1 MSRTQPL
8 PRISLL
14 ALLLVPAM
22 AAYANDGMDTAP
34 ATDASTTST
43 AATLDQV
50 QVIGKATSY
59 AKTTVRQETL
69 ARQPVLGS
77 VNGVLNESPGVV
89 VTEGDPYG
97 TSVWTTQIN
106 IRGFVT
112 GRDTQQIG
120 TTIDGL
126 PNGGSSYGGG
136 SLANRYIDTLDLE
149 TVEISQGTADIS
161 SRSNEALG
169 GTLNFLTSDPLDAQR
184 VRFVVGAGQH
194 EASKYYVRYDTG
206 LLNNHTRAWVSAS
219 SARNVD
225 WSDGSGQAKSDHLAG
240 KFVTELDRW
249 TLSGYLS
256 YNDAV
261 EPEYGSVSLAQFAS
275 RPDQDNLVGTLTGIP
290 YLDQNFRS
298 GSAALRQNTFGY
310 LRGAFD
316 ADNGF
321 KATVTAYGHTMDGR
335 GDWLPPYL
343 VDVTADGAGN
353 PESEYTGG
361 STVFGGGPLGNI
373 YYVNPDLSAAQASA
387 GCIGQAGIPAQ
398 YAPNC
403 YPNGAAGAMSYRHTH
418 YDNERYGLTADLEWT
433 RAFGRIENTV
443 RGGLWLEQFDRT
455 VTRDWHRLL
464 NVGTDISFD
473 ARPYWVQ
480 FADAYEADEQMYYIE
495 DVMRMDRFTA
505 RLGLKQFVLD
515 QSRNRVIGASGKVR
529 SDTSSDPLFSAG
541 FTYAPEAIQGGEFF
555 AGFSQNFRAIPQGV
569 LGGSNQAELARVEPE
584 TADNLELGFRLNQW
598 PLTASVTLYNI
609 KFDNRIEF
617 LPANLVSGID
627 YLGQVDGV
635 YENVGGVESHGVEA
649 AFGYGWDNGW
659 RVNAAYTWNQSEY
672 VGSGDAA
679 RDAALG
685 IAVGN
690 AVMGQAEHILVAS
703 ADWQGESVTA
713 GISGRYLGAR
723 QINRANS
730 AELPSVTVFNANIG
744 FELADLSPRLK
755 GVKAGL
761 VISNLTDKRYL
772 AGLDGENAAF
782 IGAPR
787 TASFQLTV
795 DL

>member
-1 MSRTQPL
+1 MSRHQTL
-8 PRISLL
+8 PRVSLL
-14 ALLLVPAM
+14 AALLVPAI
-22 AAYANDGMDTAP
+22 AAYANEGLDQSIAP
-34 ATDASTTST
+34 GAQ
-43 AATLDQV
+43 TLDQV

-59 AKTTVRQETL
+59 AKTTVSTETI

-136 SLANRYIDTLDLE
+136 AMANRYIDTLDLE

-169 GTLNFLTSDPLDAQR
+169 GTLNFLTGEPLHDKR
-184 VRFVVGAGQH
+184 LRLVLGAGQH

-206 LLNNHTRAWVSAS
+206 LIGGNTRAWVSAS

-225 WSDGSGQAKSDHLAG
+225 WSDGSGQARNDHLAG
-240 KFVTELDRW
+240 KFVTELQDW
-249 TLSGYLS
+249 ILSGYLS
-256 YNDAV
+256 HNDAV
-261 EPEYGSVSLAQFAS
+261 EPEYASISLAQFAT
-275 RPDQDNLVGTLTGIP
+275 RPDQDNLVGNLTGIP
-290 YLDQNFRS
+290 YLDQNYRS
-298 GSAALRQNTFGY
+298 GSAAVRENTFAY

-316 ADNGF
+316 AGNGF
-321 KATVTAYGHTMDGR
+321 SATVSGYGHLLEGR

-343 VDVTADGAGN
+343 VDVTNDGAGN

-361 STVFGGGPLGNI
+361 STAYGGNSLGNI
-373 YYVNPDLSAAQASA
+373 YYLNPDMSIATPIA
-387 GCIGQAGIPAQ
+387 GCIGQAGLPAIS
-398 YAPNC
+398 APNC
-403 YPNGAAGAMSYRHTH
+403 YPVDASPAMSHRHTH
-418 YDNERYGLTADLEWT
+418 YDNTRFGLTADAQWT
-433 RAFGRIENTV
+433 HDFGSFENTL

-455 VTRDWHRLL
+455 TVRDWHRLL

-473 ARPYWVQ
+473 SKPYWVQ
-480 FADAYEADEQMYYIE
+480 FKDEYAVDELMYYVE
-495 DVMRMDRFTA
+495 DVVRFDRFSA
-505 RLGLKQFVLD
+505 RLGVKQFVVD
-515 QSRNRVIGASGKVR
+515 QKRERVIGAVENAR
-529 SDTSSDPLFSAG
+529 SDSKSDPLFSLG
-541 FTYAPEAIQGGEFF
+541 FTYDPGIAGSELF

-569 LGGSNQAELARVEPE
+569 LGATNPAELARVEPE
-584 TADNLELGFRLNQW
+584 TADNFELGLRLNQW
-598 PLTASVTLYNI
+598 PLTASLTLYNI
-609 KFDNRIEF
+609 TFDNRIEF

-635 YENVGGVESHGVEA
+635 YENVGGVESHGLEA
-649 AFGYGWDNGW
+649 ALGYGWDNGW
-659 RVNAAYTWNQSEY
+659 RVNAAWTWNQSEY
-672 VGSGDAA
+672 VGSGNAANDAE
-679 RDAALG
+679 LG
-685 IAVGN
+685 IQAGN
-690 AVMGQAEHILVAS
+690 EVIGQAEHILAAS
-703 ADWQGESVTA
+703 ADWRGDA
-713 GISGRYLGAR
+713 WNFGISGRYLGAR
-723 QINRANS
+723 PINRANS
-730 AELPSVTVFNANIG
+730 AELPAVTVFNANIG
-744 FELADLSPRLK
+744 LDLVDVSPKLK

-772 AGLDGENAAF
+772 AGLDGEDAAF
-782 IGAPR
+782 VGAPR
-787 TASFQLTV
+787 TASFQITV